1 MISARHIPLRVRSVL
16 LAILLGIVG
25 GAVCGA
31 SILSFG
37 ALIGR
42 SGSTGTEY
50 VGYWVIELVWLGFFY
65 GGFLGALVTPI
76 AYVTLVRKIGFR
88 KAFMPATIGTLL
100 GGFVG
105 AIVGPPFAVLTGVAG
120 FFGAI
125 NRVVKNASRSE

>member
-1 MISARHIPLRVRSVL
+1 VWGFYTAL
-16 LAILLGIVG
+16 
-25 GAVCGA
+25 
-31 SILSFG
+31 G

-50 VGYWVIELVWLGFFY
+50 VGYWVIELIWLGFLY

-76 AYVTLVRKIGFR
+76 AYVTLIRKIGFR
-88 KAFMPATIGTLL
+88 KAFMPATIGTLS

-105 AIVGPPFAVLTGVAG
+105 AIGGPPLAALTAVAG

-125 NRVVKNASRSE
+125 NWMVKNASRSEQIS